1 MRNRLFL
8 SSLSVRRIWS
18 SCREGLSHGAS
29 RARIWPVMNRS
40 DEQLLPLDE
49 LRAAWPLLS
58 TAEKRAEFATMSQDH
73 GEELFEILEPVDQA
87 DILLYL
93 PSERRGRY
101 LSLLAPDDLTDVF
114 QALEEGARRNVFKSL
129 TPEALAEVQA
139 LALYEEDEAGGLM
152 TPDFA
157 HVLPGMAVD
166 EAIVALRLQ
175 LRERPET
182 LRYVYVLEKDARL
195 VGVVSFRDL
204 FGARPG
210 GSVRSLMETEVVT
223 VREETDQEVVANLMQ
238 ARGFSAL
245 PVVDSTS
252 RMKGIVTSDDMM
264 EVIEEEATED
274 ILKLAAVAPA
284 DMDYARAGVAF
295 LWRRRVG
302 WLMILLVTGLLTARI
317 MAYFETTM
325 QTAVVLVLFV
335 PLIMGAAGNTGTQSA
350 MLVIRSLSTGE
361 LRSRDWARVLAKEMA
376 VGLLL
381 GIALAVALGL
391 WGFFGPGGGMEVAY
405 VLGITMVVVVFM
417 ANLVGAVL
425 PIAVQAVNLDPAVVS
440 APLVTTL
447 VDATGLIIYF
457 TVARIVLG
465 L

>member
-1 MRNRLFL
+1 
-8 SSLSVRRIWS
+8 
-18 SCREGLSHGAS
+18 
-29 RARIWPVMNRS
+29 MNKT

-58 TAEKRAEFATMSQDH
+58 RAEKRAEFAAMSESH
-73 GEELFEILEPVDQA
+73 GQELFEILESVDQA
-87 DILLYL
+87 DVLLDL
-93 PSERRGRY
+93 PSDRRGKY

-114 QALEEGARRNVFKSL
+114 QALEEGARRNVFRSL
-129 TPEALAEVQA
+129 TPEAMAEVQK
-139 LALYEEDEAGGLM
+139 LAGYEEDEAGGLM

-157 HVLPGMAVD
+157 HVLPSMTVD

-182 LRYVYVLEKDARL
+182 LRYVYVLEKDVRL
-195 VGVVSFRDL
+195 VGIVSFREL

-210 GSVRSLMETEVVT
+210 ASVQSLMETEPVT
-223 VREETDQEVVANLMQ
+223 VFEDTDQEDVASLMQ
-238 ARGFSAL
+238 ARGLSAL
-245 PVVDSTS
+245 PVVDSAM

-274 ILKLAAVAPA
+274 IHKLAAVAPA
-284 DMDYARAGVAF
+284 DMEYTRAGVAF

-302 WLMILLVTGLLTARI
+302 WLMILLVTGLFTAKI
-317 MAYFETTM
+317 MEHFEATL
-325 QTAVVLVLFV
+325 QTRVVLVFFV
-335 PLIMGAAGNTGTQSA
+335 PLLMGAAGNTGTQSA
-350 MLVIRSLSTGE
+350 MLIIRSLSTGE
-361 LRSRDWARVLAKEMA
+361 LRARDWGRVVLKETF

-381 GIALAVALGL
+381 GIVLAAVLAL
-391 WGFFGPGGGMEVAY
+391 WGFFDPGGGTEVAV
-405 VLGITMVVVVFM
+405 VLGVTMVIVVFM

-425 PIAVQAVNLDPAVVS
+425 PVVVQALRLDPAVVS

-457 TVARIVLG
+457 TVARIILKI
-465 L
+465 